1 MEETNAPKA
10 KSNPWGLAIVML
22 LVGFFG
28 GLLAA
33 PRSATVASAPVAP
46 AAMPL
51 ESRQPMVLNL
61 NQNGQVSQV
70 IGNPM
75 LADASSG
82 ATYTLG
88 SSDAKV
94 TMIEFGD
101 YRCGYCHL
109 FTNQT
114 FPKILEQYINTG
126 KVRYI
131 YRDTISVGGEQ
142 TVTVASV
149 AACIH
154 EQDKF
159 WDFHRMAHAEVDT
172 WGNFSGVQL
181 ISTLAQMSTRF
192 GINSKSFDSCMA
204 QNKYANRYTTEVE
217 LSKRFGVNGTPAF
230 IINGYF
236 FSGALPFEVYQEIFR
251 QFGV

>member
-1 MEETNAPKA
+1 MNDTDAPKT
-10 KSNPWGLAIVML
+10 KNNPWGLAIVML

-33 PRSATVASAPVAP
+33 PRATSVAAPVAASP
-46 AAMPL
+46 
-51 ESRQPMVLNL
+51 ENRQPIVLTL
-61 NQNGQVSQV
+61 TENGQSSQIV
-70 IGNPM
+70 GNPM

-88 SSDAKV
+88 SSSAKV

-109 FTNQT
+109 FTTQT
-114 FPKILEQYINTG
+114 FPRILEQYIKTG
-126 KVRYI
+126 KLRYI

-149 AACIH
+149 AACMN
-154 EQDKF
+154 EQNKF
-159 WDFHRMAHAEVDT
+159 WDFHQMAHTESSA
-172 WGNFSGVQL
+172 WGNFSGSAL
-181 ISTLAQMSTRF
+181 IATLAQMSTRF
-192 GINSKSFDSCMA
+192 GVDKKTLESCAA
-204 QNKYANRYTTEVE
+204 QNKYASRYTTEVE
-217 LSKRFGVNGTPAF
+217 LSRRFGVNGTPAF

-236 FSGALPFEVYQEIFR
+236 FSGALPFEVYQQIFK

>member
-1 MEETNAPKA
+1 MKNTDAPKTRN
-10 KSNPWGLAIVML
+10 NPWGLAIVML

-33 PRSATVASAPVAP
+33 PRTTSSVKPVATS
-46 AAMPL
+46 L
-51 ESRQPMVLNL
+51 ESRQPIVLTL
-61 NQNGQVSQV
+61 TQNGQSSQIV
-70 IGNPM
+70 GNPI

-88 SSDAKV
+88 SNEAKI

-109 FTNQT
+109 FTTQT
-114 FPKILEQYINTG
+114 FPRIHEQYIKTG
-126 KVRYI
+126 KLRYI

-149 AACIH
+149 AACMH
-154 EQDKF
+154 EQNKF
-159 WDFHRMAHAEVDT
+159 WDFHQMAHTESST
-172 WGNFSGVQL
+172 WGNFSGSAL

-192 GINSKSFDSCMA
+192 GVDKKTLETCATQD
-204 QNKYANRYTTEVE
+204 QHANRYTTEVE

-236 FSGALPFEVYQEIFR
+236 FSGALPFEVYQEIFK